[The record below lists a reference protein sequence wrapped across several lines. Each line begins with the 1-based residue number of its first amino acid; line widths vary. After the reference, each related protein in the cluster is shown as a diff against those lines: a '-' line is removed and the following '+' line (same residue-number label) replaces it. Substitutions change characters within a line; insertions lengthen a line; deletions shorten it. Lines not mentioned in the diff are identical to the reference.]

1 MEVGS
6 SDTHLPPSSAP
17 PIDVRRFAPG
27 AIVADRYR
35 IVALAGRGG
44 MGEVYRA
51 DDQRVGQTVAL
62 KFLPVTLEHDQAA
75 RERLIAEV
83 RNARTISHPNICR
96 VYDIAETQGRYFLTM
111 EYIDG
116 EDLSSLLRRI
126 GRLPGPK
133 ALEIA
138 RQMCAGLAAAHDRGV
153 LHRDLKPANVMIDG
167 RGHARITDFGLAV
180 EAGPATSPADTSG
193 TISYMAPERFTGK
206 PATVQSDL
214 YALGLILY
222 ETYTGKQAFT
232 GSTIRDWQRAHTE
245 STPTNPSVLVA
256 DIEPAVERAIMRCL
270 EKDPARRPSSAAQ
283 VAVALPGGDPLAA
296 AIAAGETPSPELVA
310 ASGEEGTLPRA
321 KAWIWFGAC
330 LVALAL
336 AVPLGSL
343 WHLANLVPARDPL
356 LQQETAR
363 QLLREIGYASPPA
376 DSAWWYETDES
387 YMRRLLQVTPARLRF
402 IPALTPLQSAL
413 TFIYRQSPTSLFAFT
428 PYGFVNLLHPA
439 PLLPDDALV
448 ELNPDGGLRT
458 FRAGGIDFGWARAA
472 RAGSVPWPRLFAAA
486 GLNQDAFQETAPRWT
501 PVYAYDVNVAWEGTI
516 EGEAI
521 RVEGAAYRG
530 RPVEFRV
537 LAASRE
543 PAPPE
548 GADVGLP
555 DRLGDAVVVCL
566 YLGSLVV
573 CAVLARRN
581 ARQGRGDRK
590 GALRVALVTF
600 VAEGAVLLLRRH
612 WTTEP
617 LALMFVLNYLFG
629 PVFFI
634 AMMSGLFYLALE
646 PYVRRRWPHLLIA
659 WTRLL
664 EGRWRDP
671 LVGRS
676 LLVGTAAALVGLAV
690 IPGLA
695 ALVTRTFSLPIAVPW
710 SFAQLGPAPVALSGL
725 LADHWTGML
734 PITEALFYLVILL
747 IARLVVPNDRTA
759 WVVMFLTCIGGTY
772 WIIAL
777 THPWLPAASI
787 ETLVAATVVAAVL
800 VGVLN
805 RHGLLACVVAVTV
818 GIASLDTPLT
828 MDMSRWYAWRTLLF
842 SALIVGLA
850 VWGFRNVL
858 GRQTAFPGGAFD
870 E

>member
-6 SDTHLPPSSAP
+6 SNTHLPSSPAP

-35 IVALAGRGG
+35 IVALAGHGG

-62 KFLPVTLEHDQAA
+62 KFLPVTLEHDPAA

-116 EDLSSLLRRI
+116 EDLASLLRRI
-126 GRLPGPK
+126 GRLPAPK

-167 RGHARITDFGLAV
+167 RGQARITDFGLAV
-180 EAGPATSPADTSG
+180 EAGAAPSLSDTSG

-222 ETYTGKQAFT
+222 ETYTGKPAFS

-245 STPTNPSVLVA
+245 STPTSPSVLVA

-270 EKDPARRPSSAAQ
+270 EKDPAKRPSSAAQ

-321 KAWIWFGAC
+321 KAWLWFATC
-330 LVALAL
+330 LITLVLAM
-336 AVPLGSL
+336 PLGSL
-343 WHLANLVPARDPL
+343 WHASNLAPARDPL

-363 QLLREIGYASPPA
+363 QLLREIGYADVPR
-376 DSAWWYETDES
+376 DSAWWFRTDVE
-387 YMRRLLQVTPARLRF
+387 YVRRLLQTTPASKRF
-402 IPALTPLQSAL
+402 TPSADPSQGPL
-413 TFIYRQSPTSLFAFT
+413 IFCYRQSPGSLFVYNPEGNVDAS
-428 PYGFVNLLHPA
+428 HPV
-439 PLLPDDALV
+439 PLLPDDASV
-448 ELNPDGGLRT
+448 ELNPEGGLRA
-458 FRAGGIDFGWARAA
+458 FRAGGIGFGSARPTL
-472 RAGSVPWPRLFAAA
+472 AGTPPWPRLFAAA
-486 GLNQDAFQETAPRWT
+486 GLDAAQFKETTPKWT
-501 PVYAYDVNVAWEGTI
+501 PVFAFDTNVAWEGRRR
-516 EGEAI
+516 GEEL

-537 LAASRE
+537 LSASKE
-543 PAPPE
+543 PSEAYQTDA
-548 GADVGLP
+548 GWLRWLAD
-555 DRLGDAVVVCL
+555 ASVVLIFFTCIIVP
-566 YLGSLVV
+566 
-573 CAVLARRN
+573 AVLARRN

-590 GALRVALVTF
+590 GALRVVLLTF
-600 VAEGAVLLLRRH
+600 VAESAILLLRRH

-617 LALMFVLNYLFG
+617 STVLGVSAYLFG
-629 PVFFI
+629 I
-634 AMMSGLFYLALE
+634 AFWVSAMSGVFYLGLE

-676 LLVGTAAALVGLAV
+676 LLVGTTAALYMMAIV
-690 IPGLA
+690 PGLA
-695 ALVTRTFSLPIAVPW
+695 ALGTRTFSLPLAVPW
-710 SFAQLGPAPVALSGL
+710 SFAQLGPAPVALGDL
-725 LADHWTGML
+725 LADRMTGML
-734 PITEALFYLVILL
+734 GVTTALFYLVILL
-747 IARLVVPNDRTA
+747 IARLIVRNDRAAWAVMFVTCVGISFWILVFTQPWLSVVP
-759 WVVMFLTCIGGTY
+759 
-772 WIIAL
+772 
-777 THPWLPAASI
+777 I
-787 ETLVAATVVAAVL
+787 ETLVGAVIVAAAV

-805 RHGLLACVVAVTV
+805 KHGLLACVVMATV
-818 GIASLDTPLT
+818 GVAINDTPLT
-828 MDMSRWYAWRTLLF
+828 ADMTRWYAWRTSLL
-842 SALIVGLA
+842 AAIIVGLA

-858 GRQTAFPGGAFD
+858 GRQTAFSGGGF
-870 E
+870 EE